1 MSLRD
6 ELLAIR
12 EEFGLLTPEN
22 VVRAAEHPEHPLHNR
37 FTWDNTEAAAKW
49 RLAEAAN
56 LIRSVKIRFV
66 RPSGESGKVR
76 AFTRDPAA
84 ERPSVYDETEV
95 VLENPVAREVILQQM
110 RREWA
115 TFKSRYHMMNEFIDL
130 LRTEAEALAAV
141 ERDAAGETA

>member
-1 MSLRD
+1 MSLKD
-6 ELLAIR
+6 ELLKVR
-12 EEFGLLTPEN
+12 EDFGALTPEN

-37 FTWDNTEAAAKW
+37 FTWDNTEAAARW
-49 RLAEAAN
+49 RLHEAAN

-66 RPSGESGKVR
+66 RPTGESGKVR

-84 ERPSVYDETEV
+84 DRPSVYDETEV
-95 VLENPVAREVILQQM
+95 VVADPVAREVILQQM

-115 TFKSRYHMMNEFIDL
+115 SFKSRYHMMEEFIEL
-130 LRTEAEALAAV
+130 LRVEAAALEAV